1 MDVRSPCPDRLF
13 RLYEECPRP
22 IWNSY
27 ARSRTLKIRSAIF
40 RRRRVMGTSMKF
52 VIAIIKPLKLDDVL
66 EALAGIGIQGV
77 TVTETKD
84 YGQRGQTEIYRGL
97 QYTPKFLSMLKIEA
111 AVKSDQVAIVTESIM
126 RAAKTG
132 QPDDG
137 KIFVLDLEN
146 ERHMRIGQVDK
157 MIDEITSRRAA

>member
-1 MDVRSPCPDRLF
+1 MQ
-13 RLYEECPRP
+13 
-22 IWNSY
+22 
-27 ARSRTLKIRSAIF
+27 
-40 RRRRVMGTSMKF
+40 F

-66 EALAGIGIQGV
+66 EALAVIGVQDV

-97 QYTPKFLSMLKIEA
+97 QYTPKFLPMLRLEA
-111 AVKSDQVAIVTESIM
+111 AVKSDQIAIVTECII

-137 KIFVLDLEN
+137 KIFVLDLEH
-146 ERHMRIGQVDK
+146 ERHMRLGKADK
-157 MIDEITSRRAA
+157 MIDEISPRRAA